1 MSSSDWCSDWCSS
14 YLHRERIMQFV
25 QRPARTDHAVEVETP
40 LAIEIEIIRH
50 VELEAVRAH
59 HRAGDAPFAAEE
71 AARLDLKLFARGN
84 GADKHRGAAG
94 SERGEAFAEQVGAS
108 DCIDRKSTRLN
119 SSH

>member
-1 MSSSDWCSDWCSS
+1 M
-14 YLHRERIMQFV
+14 MQFV

-59 HRAGDAPFAAEE
+59 HRAGDAPFAAEG

-94 SERGEAFAEQVGAS
+94 SERGETFAEQVGAS
-108 DCIDRKSTRLN
+108 DCIERSDAHTSELQSLMRISY
-119 SSH
+119 

>member
-1 MSSSDWCSDWCSS
+1 M
-14 YLHRERIMQFV
+14 IQFC
-25 QRPARTDHAVEVETP
+25 QGPWRNGHAVEVETP
-40 LAIEIEIIRH
+40 RAIEIEKIRH

-94 SERGEAFAEQVGAS
+94 SERGDAFAEQVGAS
-108 DCIDRKSTRLN
+108 DCIESIIDTAALVAEIGRASLRERVCQYG
-119 SSH
+119 

>member
-1 MSSSDWCSDWCSS
+1 M
-14 YLHRERIMQFV
+14 IQFV

-71 AARLDLKLFARGN
+71 AARLDLKLFARRN

-94 SERGEAFAEQVGAS
+94 SEAGEGSSAQDGTS
-108 DCIDRKSTRLN
+108 DSIETPHHN
-119 SSH
+119 PPFI